1 MTNPNKPQINY
12 LARDFDAIK
21 DELVTYAKRFY
32 PRQYSDFTDASFGSF
47 ILDAVAYLGDVMSF
61 QLDYQSNE
69 NNLSTAINRD
79 NIVALARQMGYSD
92 PLSPNVTGV
101 VTIYL
106 NIPSADGNAGPNRDY
121 LPVLKR
127 GTTFSSGEGAVFS
140 LVEDID
146 FTEADVEFVV
156 SEVNNTTGI
165 PTKYA
170 AKVDAQVASGIVRT
184 VDVDVADQSENTK
197 FYSTDIEDDN
207 VIEVISVFDLEGNE
221 YYQVD
226 ALTQNIVYKSFPNQG
241 STATNTINV
250 IQPVVAARRFVTKY
264 EDENFSLIFGN
275 GKEDSDSTLD
285 SVNDPSNVVLQKQ
298 GKDYVSSAIL
308 DPTVLKATDKFGIGP
323 SNTQLSIT
331 YRANTS
337 DLVSAPQF
345 SLVNVDDATFV
356 FSTSATDETLKAD
369 VRTSIEVE
377 NQEQLAGSRLTLSDE
392 EIREAV
398 MGLMSSQGRVVTPT
412 DYVNFSYRMP
422 AQFGAIKRAVALRDD
437 FSPRRSINLHVLS
450 EDDTGALTTTSQA
463 VKDNL
468 KVWLSQYKTISDSV
482 DILDGRIVNFGVRFS
497 FVSNRAYN
505 NVEAISAAIE
515 VTEDYFNRRKYNF
528 GESINVSELIR
539 ILNDTEQVTDILKM
553 EFYSLTGGSFS
564 DVEYD
569 FIRNTTSDGRF
580 ITIPEDYVFEIK
592 LFSTSITAEAV

>member
-79 NIVALARQMGYSD
+79 NIIALARQMGYSD

-241 STATNTINV
+241 STASNTINV
-250 IQPVVAARRFVTKY
+250 I
-264 EDENFSLIFGN
+264 
-275 GKEDSDSTLD
+275 
-285 SVNDPSNVVLQKQ
+285 
-298 GKDYVSSAIL
+298 
-308 DPTVLKATDKFGIGP
+308 
-323 SNTQLSIT
+323 IT
-331 YRANTS
+331 
-337 DLVSAPQF
+337 
-345 SLVNVDDATFV
+345 
-356 FSTSATDETLKAD
+356 
-369 VRTSIEVE
+369 
-377 NQEQLAGSRLTLSDE
+377 
-392 EIREAV
+392 
-398 MGLMSSQGRVVTPT
+398 
-412 DYVNFSYRMP
+412 
-422 AQFGAIKRAVALRDD
+422 
-437 FSPRRSINLHVLS
+437 
-450 EDDTGALTTTSQA
+450 
-463 VKDNL
+463 
-468 KVWLSQYKTISDSV
+468 
-482 DILDGRIVNFGVRFS
+482 
-497 FVSNRAYN
+497 
-505 NVEAISAAIE
+505 
-515 VTEDYFNRRKYNF
+515 
-528 GESINVSELIR
+528 
-539 ILNDTEQVTDILKM
+539 
-553 EFYSLTGGSFS
+553 
-564 DVEYD
+564 
-569 FIRNTTSDGRF
+569 
-580 ITIPEDYVFEIK
+580 
-592 LFSTSITAEAV
+592 